1 MNNRKTSILL
11 ALAWGLH
18 GGLLFAQE
26 EGETAPS
33 VTESG
38 WVTEASSEEAAPEP
52 TADEAV
58 VEEQA
63 PQTTLLKKSGDVL
76 VMPEP
81 TREPALPISLPQHG
95 MKMEDVE
102 RRYGSPH
109 SREPAVGKPPITRWN
124 YDGFSVFFEH
134 RTVLHAVQQDRPAE
148 IYRKDELLP
157 VSSP

>member
-1 MNNRKTSILL
+1 MNNRMMSILL
-11 ALAWGLH
+11 ALAWGVH
-18 GGLLFAQE
+18 GGLLFAQD

-38 WVTEASSEEAAPEP
+38 WVTETSPEEASPEP
-52 TADEAV
+52 APDEAV
-58 VEEQA
+58 AEEQI
-63 PQTTLLKKSGDVL
+63 PQTTILEKSGDVL

-81 TREPALPISLPQHG
+81 ARGPALPISLPQHG

-102 RRYGSPH
+102 RRYGSPL

-134 RTVLHAVQQDRPAE
+134 RTVLHAVQKDRPAE

-157 VSSP
+157 VSTP